1 MRIGID
7 ARAIAKDVRGIGRY
21 TLEITKELTKRNKKI
36 CLYSTK
42 SFSMQYLMKKKYS
55 P

>member
-7 ARAIAKDVRGIGRY
+7 ARAIEKDIRGIGRY
-21 TLEITKELTKRNKKI
+21 TIEITKELTKRKTNI

-42 SFSMQYLMKKKYS
+42 SFYMQYI
-55 P
+55 